1 MRFRFSTLTIV
12 FVLLGI
18 GCGMNVYALITTGQ
32 MSFGRSSRPMYERL
46 NPGQTI
52 APRPGELV
60 ITRQQTPAILPIMVV
75 LTALFFG
82 AAYWSGSND
91 I

>member
-1 MRFRFSTLTIV
+1 MRFRFSTLTII

-18 GCGMNVYALITTGQ
+18 GCGMNTYSLITTGQ

-46 NPGQTI
+46 NPGQAFT
-52 APRPGELV
+52 PRPGEFV

-75 LTALFFG
+75 LTGLFFG

>member
-1 MRFRFSTLTIV
+1 
-12 FVLLGI
+12 
-18 GCGMNVYALITTGQ
+18 MNTYSLIITGQ
-32 MSFGRSSRPMYERL
+32 MSFGRSSRPMSERL
-46 NPGQTI
+46 NPGQAIT
-52 APRPGELV
+52 PRPGEFV